1 MKAAPCSQIINFHQF
16 MKILIYNISIGE
28 RLTVVCEEE
37 PRKTV
42 FVKGHFKVINGK
54 KVYVKAHHRK
64 R

>member
-1 MKAAPCSQIINFHQF
+1 